1 MVKIT
6 AKGLHTISFGTYTI
20 NISDLEQL
28 VDIGQT
34 RAIGDAIHY
43 CCQYMNEQRTL
54 KQIIEKTLAA
64 IREKGFEILDRIPS
78 GEYVLSR
85 KFELAG
91 AINRLRSIRM
101 NQGGSFKQLKPRA

>member
-1 MVKIT
+1 MIYFFP
-6 AKGLHTISFGTYTI
+6 GLLGYGI
-20 NISDLEQL
+20 NFPDPIFLFLDEK
-28 VDIGQT
+28 
-34 RAIGDAIHY
+34 
-43 CCQYMNEQRTL
+43 CTL
-54 KQIIEKTLAA
+54 KEIVEKTLSD

-101 NQGGSFKQLKPRA
+101 RQE